1 MDKKKSLLLLSAT
14 AVGTLLYQALK
25 PVKSD
30 IRGVSNFNLDSYL
43 GQWYEIARLDFRWE
57 KNLKNVTANYSL
69 NEDGSIQVV
78 NEGYDMRKQ
87 KQKKSIGKAKFMRD
101 QNEGAFKVSFF
112 PPFSAGYHVM
122 KIDPDYKY
130 ALVFGDNLNYMWIL
144 SREKSI
150 PGDIKSMYLDFALRS
165 GFEIHKLVWTIQD

>member
-57 KNLKNVTANYSL
+57 KISK
-69 NEDGSIQVV
+69 
-78 NEGYDMRKQ
+78 M
-87 KQKKSIGKAKFMRD
+87 
-101 QNEGAFKVSFF
+101 
-112 PPFSAGYHVM
+112 
-122 KIDPDYKY
+122 
-130 ALVFGDNLNYMWIL
+130 
-144 SREKSI
+144 
-150 PGDIKSMYLDFALRS
+150 
-165 GFEIHKLVWTIQD
+165 